1 MRHPKQLF
9 YPWRSKKMTS
19 RNQTIFF
26 TLFSAC
32 FFLFFLNQLQ
42 QSTPRSYLIDSE
54 KNTIRVFEENAPY
67 VVHVSSLQ
75 LARTNL
81 FSYDV
86 TEIPAGTGS
95 GFVWDENGNIVTN
108 FHVIEGAHKLTV
120 SFSNT
125 KSYPAK
131 LVGVEPRKD
140 IAVLRVEGA
149 PKEHLRNLMVADSAE
164 LEVGQKT
171 LAIGSPFGLDQTL
184 TVGVVSATERAM
196 LGIGNVTIRDMIQ
209 TDASI
214 NPGNSGGPLLDSR
227 GYLIGMNTMIF
238 SETGNSAGIGFAVPS
253 NTIKRIVSQIIKHG
267 HVVQVG
273 LGIQTFGAKVS
284 QKLGINGILIK
295 EVYAKNSGLRG
306 TSVDSR
312 DNIILGD
319 IILEVDGNPVKNY
332 DDLYNTLEIKKVG
345 DIVQVK
351 IIRNQKEQILPI
363 KLIDL
368 GKI

>member
-1 MRHPKQLF
+1 
-9 YPWRSKKMTS
+9 MTS

-26 TLFSAC
+26 TLFCSC

-42 QSTPRSYLIDSE
+42 QSNPRSYLIESE

-67 VVHVSSLQ
+67 VVHISSLQ

-95 GFVWDENGNIVTN
+95 GFVWDKDGNIVTN
-108 FHVIEGAHKLTV
+108 FHVIKGAHKLTV

-125 KSYPAK
+125 KTYPAT
-131 LVGVEPRKD
+131 LVGIEPRKD

-149 PKEHLRNLMVADSAE
+149 PKEHLRNLTVADSAE

-273 LGIQTFGAKVS
+273 LGIQTFGTKVS

-295 EVYAKNSGLRG
+295 EVYARNSGLKG

-319 IILEVDGNPVKNY
+319 IILEIDGHPVKNY
-332 DDLYNTLEIKKVG
+332 DDLYNVLEIKKVG
-345 DIVQVK
+345 DVVQVK
-351 IIRNQKEQILPI
+351 VIRNEKEQILPI